1 MAKELLRG
9 KAVSHI
15 PRARVFVCV
24 ALVIQLAK
32 RMRRIVLPSVACL
45 AAQIVPYYLLN
56 GKSFLSDFMK
66 F

>member
-1 MAKELLRG
+1 LAKELLCG

-32 RMRRIVLPSVACL
+32 HMRRIVLPSVACL
-45 AAQIVPYYLLN
+45 AAQNFPYYLLN
-56 GKSFLSDFMK
+56 GKIF
-66 F
+66 